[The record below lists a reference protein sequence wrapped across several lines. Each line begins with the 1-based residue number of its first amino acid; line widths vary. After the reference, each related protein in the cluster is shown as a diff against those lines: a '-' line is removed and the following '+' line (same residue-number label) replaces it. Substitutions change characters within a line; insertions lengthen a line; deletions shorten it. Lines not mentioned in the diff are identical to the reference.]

1 MDYASFVI
9 SFVLSVLFYNIRQ
22 VKLTLSESANLV
34 TREFLIFWEKARI
47 PTRALPNC
55 VKKLIDLYQA
65 WRELQKNC
73 KSHFQ
78 GPRKEF

>member
-1 MDYASFVI
+1 MDYASLFI

-22 VKLTLSESANLV
+22 VKLTLSESVNLV
-34 TREFLIFWEKARI
+34 TLDFFIIWEKARI

-55 VKKLIDLYQA
+55 VKKLIDLYHA

-73 KSHFQ
+73 K
-78 GPRKEF
+78 KI